1 MPHSINRKRLPMP
14 EPPFPR
20 FDMPTRVHLSRIIAI
35 NWYGYRRF
43 IDVSGLSLITGAN
56 GSGKSVL
63 LDLIQFVML
72 GESLSRFNKAAAGA
86 GSGRS
91 LRGYCLCDTN
101 TQGNDGQERYL
112 RPSGVTVAALEFVWP
127 LAKGEDE
134 PRRETWGA
142 RIEFE
147 GPTAKARTLW
157 FTIPARLEREDFLS
171 RDLDPDAVAF
181 MSEDEFRVHV
191 KRDLGGDVFDR
202 QASYLDEM
210 GSRSH
215 LGFDRVQMNKTLP
228 NSMAFQP
235 VESFE
240 KFIREYLLEPG
251 LPDVKAVRA
260 SVDAHRRAQERLEKM
275 HDQHARLI
283 RIGEKHVEYRE
294 AHRDARIHAHL
305 HEALGHEQKHEV
317 LIERQGQLEDLRV
330 RNSEQRADYEAAIS
344 ERNELDSQLAA
355 IRLVAGNDLQ
365 ITRLA
370 ETRSRRDEVA
380 RDLDGLKEI
389 EKSARQFL
397 HERTQYWKQ
406 WLRLGKEFGLEEPGS
421 AGEWMRQMQGADETV
436 ALDAAARMPR
446 IYQAMINDA
455 YEQLRPLEDR
465 LKEVENRE
473 ARLRRE
479 LDDLDHKGSA
489 VPSPLLD
496 ALKSRGQKADAL
508 GRVIEVKAEAEPWWP
523 LLESLLGGQRNA
535 VLAGDFKPAWEQAR
549 RLGHVDELL
558 VNPDEIGPAPKEA
571 KAGSIAALF
580 ESEHALAKAY
590 LHHLYGDV
598 MAVDSVAQLERHARA
613 FSKDGWLKDPPHR
626 RHFQAAKEFT
636 IGEEG
641 LRRLRTIRQDELAE
655 VKEELSRLQ
664 RSRDDWRTF
673 LHRGEQWALDKGEP
687 PSGSSKLRD
696 LPRLRKELGQLDETI
711 RLLATPERE
720 ETVEKLR
727 VLEKTFQG
735 VIERTGRLAN
745 SIEKFAQQERQ
756 YLEAISGMEEEE
768 RTALIRR
775 QASREALE
783 GVRDSEIDELISAAR
798 DQFPKWQQRLEAA
811 AETAR
816 IRQYQAD
823 KARADRDL
831 ERRALAE
838 VHPETAEAFDAED
851 DDNARYDARRNE
863 LETHELEKYTAAAE
877 DARKEWEDR
886 LQHQV
891 LDVLKEKLDEA
902 ERTKRE
908 LNRAMDHDIGGW
920 RYQLSMK
927 ADRSHSAIWTLVEKG
942 LNPGLELFAA
952 SAKEEIE
959 KAKAALMAAIENSE
973 DPRHQRALDYRYYHH
988 WDIQAT
994 PTGKGEGAAISLN
1007 RNAKKQSGGENQAP
1021 FFVAMLAAFQRVYDL
1036 GPRELRKNLG
1046 IVIMDEAF
1054 SKLSGDR
1061 IDACL
1066 ELARNFG
1073 LQLIMAFPE
1082 DRLPTMIQHAETV
1095 VQCRVERTYD
1105 EKSGQIANIENWV
1118 VKVDREKLIEAL
1130 S

>member
-1 MPHSINRKRLPMP
+1 
-14 EPPFPR
+14 
-20 FDMPTRVHLSRIIAI
+20 MPTRVHLSRILAI

-112 RPSGVTVAALEFVWP
+112 RPSGVTLAGLEFVWP
-127 LAKGEDE
+127 LVKGETT

-147 GPTAKARTLW
+147 GPTARPRTLW
-157 FTIPARLEREDFLS
+157 FTVPGRLEREDFLS
-171 RDLDPDAVAF
+171 RDLDPNSLAF
-181 MSEDEFRVHV
+181 MAEDEFRVHV
-191 KRDLGGDVFDR
+191 KRDLGGEVFDR
-202 QASYLDEM
+202 QASYLEEM

-240 KFIREYLLEPG
+240 KFIRDYLLEPG

-275 HDQHARLI
+275 RDQHARLT
-283 RIGEKHVEYRE
+283 RISARHHEYHS
-294 AHRDARIHAHL
+294 ADRDARVHAHL
-305 HEALGHEQKHEV
+305 RDALAHEQRRELLESRRTQLEQLRRQNAEQHSDHEAALQ
-317 LIERQGQLEDLRV
+317 
-330 RNSEQRADYEAAIS
+330 
-344 ERNELDSQLAA
+344 ERNELDGQLAK

-370 ETRSRRDEVA
+370 EDRTRRDEVA
-380 RDLDGLKEI
+380 RELDGLRET

-397 HERTQYWKQ
+397 HDRTQHWKQ
-406 WLRLGKEFGLEEPGS
+406 WLRLAADLELEEPDPAS
-421 AGEWMRQMQGADETV
+421 DWLKQMQGADETA
-436 ALDAAARMPR
+436 ALDAAAKMPR
-446 IYQAMINDA
+446 IYQTIVNDA
-455 YEQLRPLEDR
+455 RDQLRPIEERIRELEIRETR
-465 LKEVENRE
+465 LK
-473 ARLRRE
+473 RE

-489 VPSPLLD
+489 APSPLLD

-523 LLESLLGGQRNA
+523 LLESLLGQRRGA
-535 VLAGDFKPAWEQAR
+535 VLAEDFKAAWDQAR
-549 RLGHVDELL
+549 RLGHVEEPLVQTEEL
-558 VNPDEIGPAPKEA
+558 GPAPKAA
-571 KAGSIAALF
+571 KAGTIASF
-580 ESEHALAKAY
+580 FDTKHVLARAY
-590 LHHLYGDV
+590 LHQLYGDLV
-598 MAVDSVAQLERHARA
+598 AVEKASQLDAHPRA

-626 RHFQAAKEFT
+626 QHFQPSKEFT

-641 LRRLRTIRQDELAE
+641 LRRLRTLRQEELTEVADELGG
-655 VKEELSRLQ
+655 LQ
-664 RSRDDWRTF
+664 RKREDWRTF
-673 LHRGEQWALDKGEP
+673 LHRGEQWTLDKADP
-687 PSGSSKLRD
+687 PAGSSRLRD
-696 LPRLRKELGQLDETI
+696 LPRLRKELAQLDETI

-735 VIERTGRLAN
+735 VIERIGRLAN
-745 SIEKFAQQERQ
+745 SIEKFTQQERE
-756 YLEAISGMEEEE
+756 LADGILGLEEEE
-768 RTALIRR
+768 RSALIQR
-775 QASREALE
+775 QLTRESLVD
-783 GVRDSEIDELISAAR
+783 VRDAEIEQLISAAR
-798 DQFPKWQQRLEAA
+798 EQFPKWQQRLEAA
-811 AETAR
+811 AEMAR
-816 IRQYQAD
+816 IRQYEAD
-823 KARADRDL
+823 KARRERDL

-838 VHPETAEAFDAED
+838 THPETAEAFDPED
-851 DDNARYDARRNE
+851 EDNARYDARRTE
-863 LETHELEKYTAAAE
+863 LETHELEKYTLAAE

-927 ADRSHSAIWTLVEKG
+927 ADRSHSAIWTLVDKG

-952 SAKEEIE
+952 GAKEEIE
-959 KAKAALMAAIENSE
+959 KAKAALMMAIENAE

-1007 RNAKKQSGGENQAP
+1007 KNAKKQSGGENQAP

-1036 GPRELRKNLG
+1036 GPKDLRKNLG

-1061 IDACL
+1061 IDSCL
-1066 ELARNFG
+1066 ALARNFG

-1095 VQCRVERTYD
+1095 VQCRVDRSYD
-1105 EKSGQIANIENWV
+1105 DKSGQITNIENWV
-1118 VKVDREKLIEAL
+1118 VKVDRDKLVEAL

>member
-1 MPHSINRKRLPMP
+1 MPS
-14 EPPFPR
+14 
-20 FDMPTRVHLSRIIAI
+20 RVHLSRILAI

-43 IDVSGLSLITGAN
+43 IDLAGLSLITGAN

-112 RPSGVTVAALEFVWP
+112 RPSGVTLAGLEFVWP
-127 LAKGEDE
+127 HEDGEE
-134 PRRETWGA
+134 NPRRETWGA

-157 FTIPARLEREDFLS
+157 FTVPGRLEREDFLG
-171 RDLDPDAVAF
+171 RDLDPDALAF
-181 MSEDEFRVHV
+181 MPEDEFRVHV
-191 KRDLGGDVFDR
+191 KRDLGGEVFDR

-210 GSRSH
+210 GSRGH

-240 KFIREYLLEPG
+240 KFIRDYLLEPG
-251 LPDVKAVRA
+251 MPDVKAVRA
-260 SVDAHRRAQERLEKM
+260 SVDAHRRAQQRLEKM
-275 HDQHARLI
+275 HDQHARLT
-283 RIGEKHVEYRE
+283 RIGARHQEYRN
-294 AHRDARIHAHL
+294 ARRDARLHAHL
-305 HEALGHEQKHEV
+305 RDALAHEQKLEF
-317 LIERQGQLEDLRV
+317 LTARRGQLDQLRTQ
-330 RNSEQRADYEAAIS
+330 NAEQRADHEAALL
-344 ERNELDSQLAA
+344 ERNELDSQLAK

-370 ETRSRRDEVA
+370 EDRGKRDEVA
-380 RDLDGLKEI
+380 RELDGLRET
-389 EKSARQFL
+389 EKTARQFL
-397 HERTQYWKQ
+397 HDRTQHWKQ
-406 WLRLGKEFGLEEPGS
+406 WLRLAQELGLEEPDS
-421 AGEWMRQMQGADETV
+421 ATAWLKQMQGADESV

-446 IYQAMINDA
+446 IYQTLVNEARDA
-455 YEQLRPLEDR
+455 LRPVDDKIKELEG
-465 LKEVENRE
+465 RE
-473 ARLRRE
+473 SRLRRE

-489 VPSPLLD
+489 APSPLLD

-523 LLESLLGGQRNA
+523 LLESLLGIKRGA
-535 VLAGDFKPAWEQAR
+535 VLATDFKAAWDQAR
-549 RLGHVDELL
+549 RLGHVEEPLVHPDELGAL
-558 VNPDEIGPAPKEA
+558 PK
-571 KAGSIAALF
+571 KPKPGTVAALF
-580 ESEHALAKAY
+580 ETDHELARSY
-590 LHHLYGDV
+590 LHHLYGDLV
-598 MAVDSVAQLERHARA
+598 AVESAGQLEAHPRG

-626 RHFQAAKEFT
+626 QHFQPSKEFT

-641 LRRLRTIRQDELAE
+641 LRRLRTLRQDELSE
-655 VKEELSRLQ
+655 VSEELARLN
-664 RSRDDWRTF
+664 RSREDWRTF
-673 LHRGEQWALDKGEP
+673 LHRGEQWTLDKGDP
-687 PSGSSKLRD
+687 PAGSARLRD
-696 LPRLRKELGQLDETI
+696 LPRLRKELAQLDETI

-720 ETVEKLR
+720 AVVEELR
-727 VLEKTFQG
+727 VKEKTFHG
-735 VIERTGRLAN
+735 VIERVGRLAT
-745 SIEKFAQQERQ
+745 SLEKFA
-756 YLEAISGMEEEE
+756 LEESKLLDGIAGLEEEE
-768 RTALIRR
+768 RATLTQR
-775 QASREALE
+775 QLSRESLDDA
-783 GVRDSEIDELISAAR
+783 RDAEIEDLIHAAR
-798 DQFPKWQQRLEAA
+798 EQFPKWDQRLEAA
-811 AETAR
+811 AEMAR
-816 IRQYQAD
+816 IRQFDANE
-823 KARADRDL
+823 ARNARDR
-831 ERRALAE
+831 ERHALAE
-838 VHPETAEAFDAED
+838 THPETSDAFDPAD
-851 DDNARYDARRNE
+851 DDNARYDARRTE

-927 ADRSHSAIWTLVEKG
+927 ADRSHSAIWTLVDKG

-952 SAKEEIE
+952 GAKEEIE
-959 KAKAALMAAIENSE
+959 KAKAALMAAIENP
-973 DPRHQRALDYRYYHH
+973 DDTRHQKALDYRYYHH

-1007 RNAKKQSGGENQAP
+1007 KNAKKQSGGENQAP

-1036 GPRELRKNLG
+1036 GPRESRKNLG

-1066 ELARNFG
+1066 ALARNFG
-1073 LQLIMAFPE
+1073 LQLVMAFPE

-1095 VQCRVERTYD
+1095 VQCRVDRSYD
-1105 EKSGQIANIENWV
+1105 DKSGQITNIENWV
-1118 VKVDREKLIEAL
+1118 VKVDRDRLVEAL